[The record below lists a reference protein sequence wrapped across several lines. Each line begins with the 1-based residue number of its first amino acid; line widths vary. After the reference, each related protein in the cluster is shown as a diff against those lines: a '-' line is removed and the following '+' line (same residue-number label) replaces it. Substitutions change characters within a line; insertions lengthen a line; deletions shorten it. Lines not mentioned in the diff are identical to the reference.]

1 MCYNDIGD
9 SMLPSKVIYKDKMY
23 ETVGFIKLNN
33 GSFLILKNNDEIISI
48 DLSKAQGLSLKLKFE
63 VKEATKVELVLIEYI
78 TQALRNDIK
87 NGKYKDKKSLM
98 DDLASVNKYINTHPE
113 LLKNMKELDFKDDLV
128 DKNILQL
135 LSYFDE
141 VMAPSPLN
149 LEGIT
154 SFEIGDKDYI
164 KFKDENGDVK
174 ILDDSHDNR
183 SFVEQFE
190 NKQDESRSFQSNDG
204 AQNALEIAKDTL
216 KFEKKEVPLESTVL
230 DDNLGNAIINQQ
242 PALANDNILGNSEEK
257 IFYNQSDDQIVTIE
271 QNGDD
276 VAIKEVGETKSVE
289 EKAEDTTSKVIY
301 PPYDEVTVTLLLF
314 KGPDN
319 LDVDLFINQYLN
331 YLTVKQID
339 LLISNYILTPEQMNK
354 LTEQRSIKEM
364 AEKQV
369 EDVKQM
375 EKPKTLVL
383 KKNDKAAFV
392 DSLLLSFVV
401 GLVWGIYLTFLIIL
415 LLS

>member
-149 LEGIT
+149 LESIT

-204 AQNALEIAKDTL
+204 TQNALEIAKDTL
-216 KFEKKEVPLESTVL
+216 KYEKKEVPLESTVL

-242 PALANDNILGNSEEK
+242 PAVANDNILGNSEEK

-289 EKAEDTTSKVIY
+289 EKEEDTTSKVIY

-369 EDVKQM
+369 EDVKQK

>member
-98 DDLASVNKYINTHPE
+98 DDLASINKYINTHPE

-183 SFVEQFE
+183 NFVEQFE

-204 AQNALEIAKDTL
+204 VQNALEIAKDTL
-216 KFEKKEVPLESTVL
+216 KYEKKEVPLESTVL

-242 PALANDNILGNSEEK
+242 PTLANDNILGNSEEK

-289 EKAEDTTSKVIY
+289 EKDEDTTSKVIY

-314 KGPDN
+314 KGPDS

-354 LTEQRSIKEM
+354 LTEQRLIKEM

>member
-149 LEGIT
+149 LESIT

-183 SFVEQFE
+183 NFVEQFE

-242 PALANDNILGNSEEK
+242 PTLANDNILGNSEEK

-364 AEKQV
+364 SEKQV

>member
-149 LEGIT
+149 LDGIT

-204 AQNALEIAKDTL
+204 TQNALEIAKDTL
-216 KFEKKEVPLESTVL
+216 KYEKKEVPLESTVL

-257 IFYNQSDDQIVTIE
+257 VFYNQSDDQIVTIE

-289 EKAEDTTSKVIY
+289 EKEEDTTSKVIY

-369 EDVKQM
+369 EDVKQK